1 MRAIR
6 SNTNSYANCNANS
19 HTDRSPEI
27 DSNAEASAHACTA
40 PEPRRYIYSDA
51 YTNTYFHTNTDAYT
65 DSDSLP
71 GSRLYF
77 EHLQLQCFGR
87 RYLR

>member
-1 MRAIR
+1 MKTVQTLA
-6 SNTNSYANCNANS
+6 SAALALTLAFGFA
-19 HTDRSPEI
+19 
-27 DSNAEASAHACTA
+27 AEASAHACTA